1 MASGSRRR
9 GRIFIYVGLIII
21 LGLALAYL
29 VLRNQPGLK
38 LGGQPPATPAVA
50 DETVGIVVTTQQV
63 QKGTAF
69 TEAELAT
76 IPYPKKNLGEGTF
89 YTNISDVL
97 GKKAKI
103 DLDPKMPVTSSLVV
117 DKADGSLAAF
127 QIPKGMVAVSV
138 PIDRLSS
145 VSYAPQAGDHV
156 NVIVTLLLKDLDTN
170 FQTALPNLTAGIIT
184 PGPAVLT
191 TGGSADSNGSNGST
205 TTVSKIDVTQNLM
218 AQIVSGGSG
227 ATVGRAE
234 IDTGLGQPLYVIP
247 SESQRPRM
255 VSQSLLQDAMV
266 LQVGNFSLPTDQLV
280 AAQPAATPDPNQ
292 PGQTQAAA
300 ATPKAPDVI
309 TLVVTPQDA
318 ITLNFLMFNDAKLSL
333 ALRGAGDDQRI
344 QTEAVT
350 LQYLMDQYNIP
361 VPAKLPYGLEPRE
374 NVLQTPKLINDQPT
388 ATPK

>member
-9 GRIFIYVGLIII
+9 GRIFIYIGLIII
-21 LGLALAYL
+21 LGLALAWL
-29 VLRNQPGLK
+29 VLRNQPGISFGAK
-38 LGGQPPATPAVA
+38 PPATPAA
-50 DETVGIVVTTQQV
+50 AEETVGIVVTTQQV
-63 QKGTAF
+63 QKGTEF

-89 YTNISDVL
+89 YTNISDVI

-103 DLDPKMPVTSSLVV
+103 DLDPKIPVTSSLVV

-145 VSYAPQAGDHV
+145 VSYAPQPGDHV

-170 FQTALPNLTAGIIT
+170 FQTELPNLTAGVIT
-184 PGPAVLT
+184 PGPAALT
-191 TGGSADSNGSNGST
+191 TGTSTDGST
-205 TTVSKIDVTQNLM
+205 TGATTVSKIDVTQNLM
-218 AQIVSGGSG
+218 AQIISGGPGS
-227 ATVGRAE
+227 TVGRAE
-234 IDTGLGQPLYVIP
+234 IDTGLGQPLYVLP
-247 SESQRPRM
+247 SEPQRARM

-266 LQVGNFSLPTDQLV
+266 LQVGNFALPTDQLA
-280 AAQPAATPDPNQ
+280 AAQPVATQAPDAN
-292 PGQTQAAA
+292 GQTQPVAT
-300 ATPKAPDVI
+300 TPKAPDVI

-374 NVLQTPKLINDQPT
+374 NSLTTPKLINDQPT